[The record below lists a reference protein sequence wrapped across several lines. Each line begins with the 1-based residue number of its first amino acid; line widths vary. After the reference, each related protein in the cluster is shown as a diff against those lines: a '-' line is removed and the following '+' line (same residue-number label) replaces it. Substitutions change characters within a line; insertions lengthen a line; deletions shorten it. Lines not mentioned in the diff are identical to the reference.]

1 MRRGFVTRVRG
12 VLRGT
17 GILPASCWIYT
28 HGQDAHATGGSRR
41 GALFSQAFIL
51 PVLLAIAMFPIDC
64 LHAGWQ
70 DRLTPDVAGPF
81 PMIRPFEAEFRI
93 GWSDIEA
100 ARARMSVSYQGGNIL
115 LAGSGGTNGLA
126 RMLWQLDATL
136 DATTSKPDLKTIYS
150 SQAESYANRSIT
162 TQIVARPDGIW
173 RLRENLPQG
182 ENAARWKKIKI
193 SPLRDLFSGMLY
205 IRSQNLAPGET
216 VSTIIFPGDSPFLVD
231 LKCLGTDK
239 IPIAGTQRDALKLDI
254 RIQRINLKKGDALEP
269 HGKFQNGTV
278 WLSNDADRIPLR
290 AEVNIFIG
298 YVFAELESINFKTR

>member
-1 MRRGFVTRVRG
+1 M
-12 VLRGT
+12 LRGM
-17 GILPASCWIYT
+17 GILPMSCRIST
-28 HGQDAHATGGSRR
+28 HGQAASVTGGSRK
-41 GALFSQAFIL
+41 GGMFSGPCILLVFIASAFVSIS
-51 PVLLAIAMFPIDC
+51 C

-81 PMIRPFEAEFRI
+81 PMLRPFEAEFRI

-136 DATTSKPDLKTIYS
+136 DATTSKPDFKTIYS
-150 SQAESYANRSIT
+150 IQAENYANRSIT

-239 IPIAGTQRDALKLDI
+239 IPIAGSQRDALKLDI